1 MKIFGFSSL
10 SSYGH
15 PDGSNPRQK
24 IQSKNRFSTLISLIA
39 IPAALAFAIG
49 CGGGTSDES
58 ASATFVKISDFERVL
73 TLEDITSTGWK
84 KGKTYDVEGLDG
96 AESAYVGFWSPP
108 DLDSLN
114 YEIRIYPSHQV
125 ALEKGVPFAED
136 ASGEGASLNAEDALW
151 DEGVRDRRI
160 IVGGGSRGSQNPRY
174 GDFVILGNIVILCE
188 GRTPEHSLDQCAPF
202 VAQITG
208 EGA

>member
-1 MKIFGFSSL
+1 MRWCQVNKRFNF
-10 SSYGH
+10 
-15 PDGSNPRQK
+15 RVQK
-24 IQSKNRFSTLISLIA
+24 ATVILAIA
-39 IPAALAFAIG
+39 AMVIAG
-49 CGGGTSDES
+49 CGSGNSSSDSDVSFER
-58 ASATFVKISDFERVL
+58 ISDFERVL

-108 DLDSLN
+108 GLDSLN

-136 ASGEGASLNAEDALW
+136 SSGEGASLNAEDALW